1 MTMLAISFSRRQTCE
16 SFTYVHFSRHD
27 PPFTVLIRSCRINV
41 PDPNPSVCDKTISMS
56 PLMLL
61 KPTTIKAYDDCHP
74 CIFKSFTY
82 VIQRTDHAHCHFP
95 MIHLFVANYDGVL
108 WEKFSSQPWPKHS
121 RGVWTAQR
129 MLDVILGWLL
139 RNMEVNFSRLILL
152 ILDTIQALILQDLEV
167 DFSSFIQWILEAIQG
182 WLLRDLEVPFSS
194 FIHRIL
200 LTMKMSGRR
209 LNGETLTYI
218 LILRCTEKQQRV
230 CCM

>member
-1 MTMLAISFSRRQTCE
+1 
-16 SFTYVHFSRHD
+16 
-27 PPFTVLIRSCRINV
+27 
-41 PDPNPSVCDKTISMS
+41 
-56 PLMLL
+56 
-61 KPTTIKAYDDCHP
+61 
-74 CIFKSFTY
+74 
-82 VIQRTDHAHCHFP
+82 
-95 MIHLFVANYDGVL
+95 
-108 WEKFSSQPWPKHS
+108 
-121 RGVWTAQR
+121 

-167 DFSSFIQWILEAIQG
+167 DFSSFIQRILEAIQG

-209 LNGETLTYI
+209 LNGETYI

>member
-1 MTMLAISFSRRQTCE
+1 
-16 SFTYVHFSRHD
+16 
-27 PPFTVLIRSCRINV
+27 
-41 PDPNPSVCDKTISMS
+41 
-56 PLMLL
+56 
-61 KPTTIKAYDDCHP
+61 
-74 CIFKSFTY
+74 
-82 VIQRTDHAHCHFP
+82 
-95 MIHLFVANYDGVL
+95 
-108 WEKFSSQPWPKHS
+108 
-121 RGVWTAQR
+121 
-129 MLDVILGWLL
+129 
-139 RNMEVNFSRLILL
+139 MEVNFSRFILQ

-167 DFSSFIQWILEAIQG
+167 DLSSFIQRILEAIEG